1 MDTRI
6 FDILVKMK
14 FNVSDVKLIFTFL
27 SDCGYSESEITSIWF
42 GYFKFI
48 TGIDFTPVTW
58 LNYVYDS
65 PTISSESDFDMMIR
79 KDDLTIIT
87 YDLGL
92 NSNHTWIH
100 TIWFNNSI
108 VSSLE
113 YFVKDVNLVLH
124 IWIKDNSFFDDSILD
139 NYSMG
144 YF

>member
-1 MDTRI
+1 
-6 FDILVKMK
+6 MK
-14 FNVSDVKLIFTFL
+14 FNLSDVKLIFTFL

-65 PTISSESDFDMMIR
+65 PSVSSESDFDMTIR
-79 KDDLTIIT
+79 NNNLTIIT

>member
-6 FDILVKMK
+6 FDILIKMK
-14 FNVSDVKLIFTFL
+14 FNLSDVKLIFTFL

-65 PTISSESDFDMMIR
+65 PSVSSESDFDMTIR

-113 YFVKDVNLVLH
+113 YFVKDVKFVLH

>member
-14 FNVSDVKLIFTFL
+14 FNISDVKLIFTFL

-65 PTISSESDFDMMIR
+65 PSVSSESDFDMMIR

>member
-14 FNVSDVKLIFTFL
+14 FNLSDVKLIFTFL
-27 SDCGYSESEITSIWF
+27 SDCGYSESEITSIYYQ
-42 GYFKFI
+42 YFKFI

-65 PTISSESDFDMMIR
+65 PSVSSESDFDMMIR

-87 YDLGL
+87 YDLSL
-92 NSNHTWIH
+92 NYHTWIH

-113 YFVKDVNLVLH
+113 YFVKDVNFVLH

>member
-1 MDTRI
+1 
-6 FDILVKMK
+6 MK
-14 FNVSDVKLIFTFL
+14 FNLSDVKLIFTFL
-27 SDCGYSESEITSIWF
+27 SECGYSESEITSIWF

-65 PTISSESDFDMMIR
+65 PSVSSDSDFDMTIR

-87 YDLGL
+87 YEFCL
-92 NSNHTWIH
+92 NCKYEHL
-100 TIWFNNSI
+100 IWFNNSI

-113 YFVKDVNLVLH
+113 YFVKDVKFVLH

>member
-1 MDTRI
+1 
-6 FDILVKMK
+6 MK
-14 FNVSDVKLIFTFL
+14 FNLSDVKLIFTFL

-65 PTISSESDFDMMIR
+65 PSVSSESDFDMTIR

-113 YFVKDVNLVLH
+113 YFVKDVKFVLH

>member
-1 MDTRI
+1 MDERI

-14 FNVSDVKLIFTFL
+14 FNLNEYHKIRHFL
-27 SDCGYSESEITSIWF
+27 NDIGYDELEIKSIYES
-42 GYFKFI
+42 YFKFI

-79 KDDLTIIT
+79 NDDLTIIT
-87 YDLGL
+87 YDLSL
-92 NSNHTWIH
+92 NYHTWVH
-100 TIWFNNSI
+100 TIWFNHSI

-113 YFVKDVNLVLH
+113 YFVKDVNFVLH

>member
-1 MDTRI
+1 
-6 FDILVKMK
+6 MK
-14 FNVSDVKLIFTFL
+14 FNISDVKLIFTFL

-48 TGIDFTPVTW
+48 TGIDFTPITW

-65 PTISSESDFDMMIR
+65 LIVSSDSYNDKMYKKDGIS
-79 KDDLTIIT
+79 II
-87 YDLGL
+87 L
-92 NSNHTWIH
+92 NRYNK
-100 TIWFNNSI
+100 IWFNNSI

>member
-1 MDTRI
+1 
-6 FDILVKMK
+6 MK
-14 FNVSDVKLIFTFL
+14 LNVSDVKLVFTFL

-79 KDDLTIIT
+79 NDDLTIIT
-87 YDLGL
+87 YDLSL
-92 NSNHTWIH
+92 NYHTWVH
-100 TIWFNNSI
+100 TIWFNHSI

-113 YFVKDVNLVLH
+113 YFVKDVNFVLH

>member
-14 FNVSDVKLIFTFL
+14 FNLSDVKLIFTFL

-65 PTISSESDFDMMIR
+65 PSFSSDSYPDSYNYKMYK
-79 KDDLTIIT
+79 KDGITIIL
-87 YDLGL
+87 YDLYLGY
-92 NSNHTWIH
+92 N

-113 YFVKDVNLVLH
+113 YFVKDVNFVLH
-124 IWIKDNSFFDDSILD
+124 IWIKDNSFFDDSVLD

>member
-6 FDILVKMK
+6 FDILIKLK
-14 FNVSDVKLIFTFL
+14 FNLSDVKLIFTFL

-113 YFVKDVNLVLH
+113 YFVKDVKFVLH

>member
-6 FDILVKMK
+6 FDILIKMK
-14 FNVSDVKLIFTFL
+14 FNLSDVKLIFTFL

-87 YDLGL
+87 YELSL
-92 NSNHTWIH
+92 NYHTWIH

-113 YFVKDVNLVLH
+113 YFVKDVKFVLH

>member
-1 MDTRI
+1 
-6 FDILVKMK
+6 MK
-14 FNVSDVKLIFTFL
+14 FNISDVKLIFTFL
-27 SDCGYSESEITSIWF
+27 SECGYSESEITSIWF

-65 PTISSESDFDMMIR
+65 PSVSSDSYNDKMYKKDGIS
-79 KDDLTIIT
+79 II
-87 YDLGL
+87 L
-92 NSNHTWIH
+92 NRYNK
-100 TIWFNNSI
+100 IWFNNSI

-113 YFVKDVNLVLH
+113 YFVKDVKFVLH